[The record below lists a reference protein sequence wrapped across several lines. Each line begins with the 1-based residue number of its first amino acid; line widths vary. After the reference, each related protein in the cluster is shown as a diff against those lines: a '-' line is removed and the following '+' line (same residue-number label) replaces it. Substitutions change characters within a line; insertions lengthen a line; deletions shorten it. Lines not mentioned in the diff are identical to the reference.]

1 MKVYWDLGFIGLQ
14 FNTLLVFYIPIF
26 HFEVTSESCAHR
38 LQSKLKLSAEGC
50 SPPLL
55 GCAAHL
61 ACSQYMG
68 VSMAMGVPQNRWFL
82 LGKIPF
88 KWMMTGG
95 TLISGNLHILS
106 TGISLPSK
114 LRTNVQ
120 GQSRVISQPERQQE
134 QLVCGSSVNSVCES
148 PKKEWQEIQRR
159 VVVQV
164 KYMRGSIVMGLPLVI
179 IHFERWDL
187 WDFPLQ
193 TNPLELPPW
202 PWKPPYGVKQASCC
216 GHSPCFGPMK
226 GAHQNPNPSRSDFL
240 QISCGF

>member
-14 FNTLLVFYIPIF
+14 FNTLLVFYILIF

-50 SPPLL
+50 PPPLL

-120 GQSRVISQPERQQE
+120 GQSRVISQPERQSSWYE
-134 QLVCGSSVNSVCES
+134 QRQLSVRI
-148 PKKEWQEIQRR
+148 PKKGVARTT
-159 VVVQV
+159 
-164 KYMRGSIVMGLPLVI
+164 KAGRGPSRIYEGFHSHGATPSHHPFRTMGFSHHKPTI
-179 IHFERWDL
+179 WSYPHF
-187 WDFPLQ
+187 
-193 TNPLELPPW
+193 
-202 PWKPPYGVKQASCC
+202 WKPPYGVKQASYC

-226 GAHQNPNPSRSDFL
+226 GAHQNPNPSRSDFV